1 MGDTVGVRFQTGGR
15 VHYCDPLGL
24 DLSVGDRVSVDT
36 DEGEREG
43 EVVIAPG
50 QVIHSD
56 LRGPMDPVLRKTV
69 AASVGSRL
77 RGKHH
82 GLTKAT

>member
-1 MGDTVGVRFQTGGR
+1 MPDIVGVRFELAGQ
-15 VHYCDPLGL
+15 VHYCDPSGL

-43 EVVIAPG
+43 QVAIAPD

-56 LRGPMDPVLRKTV
+56 LRGPMDPVLRKLGDSEL
-69 AASVGSRL
+69 AEGM
-77 RGKHH
+77 G
-82 GLTKAT
+82 

>member
-1 MGDTVGVRFQTGGR
+1 MRDTVGVRFQTAGR

-24 DLSVGDRVSVDT
+24 ELSVGDRVSVDT

-56 LRGPMDPVLRKTV
+56 LRGPMDAVLRKIV

-77 RGKHH
+77 RGNDEE
-82 GLTKAT
+82 GGRD

>member
-1 MGDTVGVRFQTGGR
+1 MRDTVGVRFQTGGR

-69 AASVGSRL
+69 G
-77 RGKHH
+77 
-82 GLTKAT
+82 